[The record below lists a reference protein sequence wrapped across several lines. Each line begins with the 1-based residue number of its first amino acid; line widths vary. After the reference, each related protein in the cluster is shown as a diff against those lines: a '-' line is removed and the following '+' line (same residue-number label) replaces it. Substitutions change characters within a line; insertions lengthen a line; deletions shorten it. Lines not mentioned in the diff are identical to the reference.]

1 MTVILNRF
9 YVLFLKTLYNFHFIL
24 FRLGYFIYYPKV
36 EIVAFQTSLTK
47 TLENLRRHQTVIF
60 DKVLLNEGNAYSKA
74 SGIFTA
80 PSDGIY
86 SFTWTMSTKYGKYFV
101 TEIVWNYE
109 KVAYNQADG
118 RGHNGWPMSTS
129 HAYIKMKKGEKVW
142 IRAQGNYGHFAYGGH
157 WCSFS
162 GAKL

>member
-1 MTVILNRF
+1 M
-9 YVLFLKTLYNFHFIL
+9 
-24 FRLGYFIYYPKV
+24 
-36 EIVAFQTSLTK
+36 
-47 TLENLRRHQTVIF
+47 IF
-60 DKVLLNEGNAYSKA
+60 DKVSLNEGNAYDNT

-86 SFTWTMSTKYGKYFV
+86 SFTWTIVTNPGNAFV
-101 TEIVWNYE
+101 TEIVRNEEMITRNFPDSRGE
-109 KVAYNQADG
+109 KGYD
-118 RGHNGWPMSTS
+118 MSTS

-142 IRAQGNYGHFAYGGH
+142 IRAQGNYGHYAYGGH